1 MTEACKLVS
10 RRNSQGSGMTW
21 WIKRPD
27 GSVINTMHASSGRE
41 KYKKD
46 QMGGLL
52 RKEQEI
58 WEFNRVSVAWSGK
71 KTL

>member
-1 MTEACKLVS
+1 MAGACELVS

-27 GSVINTMHASSGRE
+27 DSVINTFHASNGRE
-41 KYKKD
+41 KYGKD

-58 WEFNRVSVAWSGK
+58 WEFSRVSLTWNGR
-71 KTL
+71 KTF

>member
-1 MTEACKLVS
+1 
-10 RRNSQGSGMTW
+10 MTW

-27 GSVINTMHASSGRE
+27 DSVINTMHASSGRDR
-41 KYKKD
+41 YKKD

-58 WEFNRVSVAWSGK
+58 WEFSRVSLAWDGK
-71 KTL
+71 KTF